1 MVHVAVNKYDF
12 EKINILEYA
21 FGEGGGGHQKA
32 YAVYAFINVDN
43 CERPLIGPV
52 GKKLNKKKIKITGSI
67 IGPAMAG
74 PTGPFAT
81 ALQSHCKLRHI
92 PSVLPILVLMPHD
105 KSNFGNMK

>member
-43 CERPLIGPV
+43 CERPLSYF
-52 GKKLNKKKIKITGSI
+52 SI
-67 IGPAMAG
+67 HLFQYCMSLLCA
-74 PTGPFAT
+74 
-81 ALQSHCKLRHI
+81 
-92 PSVLPILVLMPHD
+92 
-105 KSNFGNMK
+105 NFGNKFAINQSIIAFYTTAELRFKEDDGHHYNCDLMGRDDLP

>member
-43 CERPLIGPV
+43 CERPLSKNVLLTVNRLRAFMIGWAIMYV
-52 GKKLNKKKIKITGSI
+52 C
-67 IGPAMAG
+67 M
-74 PTGPFAT
+74 
-81 ALQSHCKLRHI
+81 
-92 PSVLPILVLMPHD
+92 
-105 KSNFGNMK
+105 

>member
-43 CERPLIGPV
+43 CERPLSTMDNEPL
-52 GKKLNKKKIKITGSI
+52 LNE
-67 IGPAMAG
+67 
-74 PTGPFAT
+74 
-81 ALQSHCKLRHI
+81 HHY
-92 PSVLPILVLMPHD
+92 
-105 KSNFGNMK
+105 